1 MSRYTDISQ
10 KVISTT
16 DLEIGMFV
24 SKLDRPWEQT
34 PFIFQGFLISNQ
46 EEIYQLQ
53 QYCREVFI
61 DIKQTIEIQHK
72 PGGTAAVKK
81 KSRYL
86 DTVSFENELPTAV
99 NAYQQTKQQVD
110 TILTS
115 LRMGYDLD
123 APKIKSLVKDCVKS
137 VIRNSGA
144 LSWLT
149 QIRNRDD
156 YTAEHSLRVAIMS
169 IAFGKDLDLLEEELE
184 NLGVCGLLH
193 DVGKVRVPLEVLNK
207 EGRLTAEE
215 FQAMRTHPTEGK
227 KLLQSKRDVFAGAVD
242 VAYSH
247 HERVDGKGYPR
258 GITSEKIP
266 YFAKIVA
273 ITDAYDAI
281 TSNRCYRNGSSSLE
295 ALRIIYDDRGL
306 HFDRELAERFVRFI
320 GIYPPGHIAE
330 LNTGHIGII
339 LSSQQ
344 DHKLRPKVM
353 IVRSTDKQ
361 TPMEKVI
368 DLHEVQKL
376 KDGTPLRIKEI
387 HNDGAF
393 GIDLQYYRDKGLRI
407 WQDLPDLDAP
417 KAASHYA

>member
-1 MSRYTDISQ
+1 MSSYIDISQ
-10 KVISTT
+10 KLVSSSE
-16 DLEIGMFV
+16 LELGMFV
-24 SKLDRPWEQT
+24 SRLDRPWEET

-53 QYCREVFI
+53 QYCKRVHI
-61 DIKQTIEIQHK
+61 DVKQTVEIKHNRGQ
-72 PGGTAAVKK
+72 TSTKK
-81 KSRYL
+81 KTRYI
-86 DTVSFENELPTAV
+86 DTVSFEQELPTAID
-99 NAYQQTKQQVD
+99 AYKKTRDQVD

-123 APKIKSLVKDCVKS
+123 AVKIKSLVKECVQS
-137 VIRNSGA
+137 VIRNTGA

-169 IAFGKDLDLLEEELE
+169 IAFGKELELLEGELE

-193 DVGKVRVPLEVLNK
+193 DVGKVKVPLEVLNK

-215 FQAMRTHPTEGK
+215 FKLMKQHPSDGM

-266 YFAKIVA
+266 YFAKVVA

-306 HFDRELAERFVRFI
+306 HFERELAERFVKFI

-330 LNTGHIGII
+330 LNTGHVGII
-339 LSSQQ
+339 LSSPQ
-344 DHKLRPKVM
+344 DHKLRPKIL
-353 IVRSTDKQ
+353 IVRSPDKRPS
-361 TPMEKVI
+361 TENII
-368 DLHEVQKL
+368 DLNVVKKL
-376 KDGTPLRIKEI
+376 KNGKPLRIKEI
-387 HNDGAF
+387 HSDGAF
-393 GIDLQYYRDKGLRI
+393 GIDLQVYRDKGLRV
-407 WQDLPDLDAP
+407 WQDSPSIDQP
-417 KAASHYA
+417 NIQSYA

>member
-1 MSRYTDISQ
+1 MSSYIDISQ
-10 KVISTT
+10 KLVSSSE
-16 DLEIGMFV
+16 LELGMFV
-24 SKLDRPWEQT
+24 SRLDRPWEET

-53 QYCREVFI
+53 QYCKRVHI
-61 DIKQTIEIQHK
+61 DVKQTVEIKHNRGQ
-72 PGGTAAVKK
+72 TSTKK
-81 KSRYL
+81 KTRYI
-86 DTVSFENELPTAV
+86 DTVSFEQELPTAID
-99 NAYQQTKQQVD
+99 AYKKTRDQVD

-123 APKIKSLVKDCVKS
+123 AVKIKSLVKECVQS
-137 VIRNSGA
+137 VIRNTGA

-169 IAFGKDLDLLEEELE
+169 IAFGKELELLEGELE

-193 DVGKVRVPLEVLNK
+193 DVGKVKVPLEVLNK

-215 FQAMRTHPTEGK
+215 FKLMKQHPTDGM

-266 YFAKIVA
+266 YFAKVVA

-306 HFDRELAERFVRFI
+306 HFERELAERFVKFI

-330 LNTGHIGII
+330 LNTGHVGII
-339 LSSQQ
+339 LSSPQ
-344 DHKLRPKVM
+344 DHKLRPKIL
-353 IVRSTDKQ
+353 IVRSPDKRPS
-361 TPMEKVI
+361 TEKII
-368 DLHEVQKL
+368 DLNVVEKL
-376 KDGTPLRIKEI
+376 KNGKPLRIKEI
-387 HNDGAF
+387 HSDGAF
-393 GIDLQYYRDKGLRI
+393 GIDLQVYRDKGLRV
-407 WQDLPDLDAP
+407 WQDSPSIDQP
-417 KAASHYA
+417 NIQSYA